1 MVRVAL
7 RDVSVRLDGHEVL
20 RDVGFDVDDG
30 TFAAVVGPSGSGK
43 TTLLR
48 LVAGLVRQQQGQVLF
63 DGHDVST
70 VEPGR
75 RGIGMVF
82 QAPALFPHRNVRRN
96 VSFPLEMRR
105 ETTASIRARVDAET
119 RAMHIEHLLLRDP
132 GELSRG
138 EQQMVQ
144 IARTMVRAPR
154 VLLLDEPFA
163 PLDAHLRRTMRAEI
177 KLLQEGYGVTTLMA
191 TNDPDDL
198 GLLAEQIIVLGSG
211 PAASPGSGPA
221 DTSPSHS
228 SPPSRSSPSS
238 NPSAGGAGRGG
249 TGRDGD
255 DGGATTV
262 VQSGSREQI
271 AAAPFSLDVATSV
284 GHLTTLR
291 ARIEVVSGEAWIV
304 TPSGSVRL
312 RSWAP
317 TSTTRHG
324 EEVVLGFRAGELVA
338 QPNGG
343 ILATF
348 ERRVPG
354 SPEPLLCRVDGRLV
368 NAIDG
373 AARHDHERGAP
384 IRLGAHGWLLFD
396 PVTRLRI
403 G

>member
-1 MVRVAL
+1 MVRLAVH
-7 RDVSVRLDGHEVL
+7 DVSVDLDGRRVVD
-20 RDVGFDVDDG
+20 DVAFDLADG

-43 TTLLR
+43 STVLR
-48 LVAGLVRQQQGQVLF
+48 VLAGLVEQRTGRVLF

-82 QAPALFPHRNVRRN
+82 QAPALFPNRNVRRN

-105 ETTASIRARVDAET
+105 ETAASIRTRVEAET
-119 RAMHIEHLLLRDP
+119 RAMHIEHLLSREP
-132 GELSRG
+132 TELSRG

-198 GLLAEQIIVLGSG
+198 GILADHVVVLG
-211 PAASPGSGPA
+211 PAADGASITA
-221 DTSPSHS
+221 A
-228 SPPSRSSPSS
+228 SPPRPVGGGLHDGPS
-238 NPSAGGAGRGG
+238 
-249 TGRDGD
+249 
-255 DGGATTV
+255 TV
-262 VQSGSREQI
+262 VQSGPRSEI
-271 AAAPFSLDVATSV
+271 AAEPFSLDVATSV

-291 ARIEVVSGEAWIV
+291 ARIVVESGAAWIV

-317 TSTTRHG
+317 SSLDRRG
-324 EEVVLGFRAGELVA
+324 DEVIVGVRAGELA
-338 QPNGG
+338 ARPSGG
-343 ILATF
+343 IVATF

-354 SPEPLLCRVDGRLV
+354 SPEPLLCRLDGRLV
-368 NAIDG
+368 TATDG
-373 AARHDHERGAP
+373 DVRRDHERGAP
-384 IRLGAHGWLLFD
+384 IRLDARAWSLFD
-396 PVTRLRI
+396 PLTGRRI
-403 G
+403 T